1 MGRYSGKKLHFIGLG
16 GIGMSAI
23 ASILLKRGY
32 NISGS
37 DIAESAVLKKL
48 EQDGAR
54 VFYTQSAQN
63 ITDDIDIVVLSS
75 AIHADNEEYL
85 AAVAKNK
92 TVIHRSDMLAYLM
105 EDKKAICVAGAHG
118 KTTTSSMIALMLD
131 MAQKEPTIIV
141 GGEIRQLGSNAKY
154 GKSEL
159 LVAEADES
167 DGSFVKLHPWMT
179 VVTNIEC
186 DHMDHYHNLA
196 EIQDAFARFVA
207 LTGEKGVN
215 IFCADSASALALA
228 QKAPGEV
235 LTYGFSD
242 KAQMQGRNWQAKDG
256 QNTAEVYYKGE
267 YLGVLSL
274 MVPGEHNI
282 QNALGACACGLY
294 LGLDFAQISAALSS
308 FIGAKRRFQI
318 LTKAGGITVV
328 DDYAH
333 HPTEV
338 AATIAAAQSCAPKRL
353 IAVFQPHR
361 YSRTLHLAK
370 DFADCFHDVDQVIL
384 TDVYAAGEDQIEG
397 VSSQL
402 ILDKV
407 TNQHKSYVP
416 LDDLEDTL
424 LQTAQKGDIIL
435 MMGAGNI
442 WRHSVKLAQM
452 IEEKYK

>member
-1 MGRYSGKKLHFIGLG
+1 MGRYSGKKMHFIGLG
-16 GIGMSAI
+16 GVGMSAI

-48 EQDGAR
+48 EQEGAR
-54 VFYTQSAQN
+54 VFYTQEAAN

-75 AIHADNEEYL
+75 AIHQDNSEYQ
-85 AAVAKNK
+85 AAVAQNK
-92 TVIHRSDMLAYLM
+92 QILHRSDMLAYLM
-105 EDKKAICVAGAHG
+105 EDKRAICVAGAHG

-131 MAQKEPTIIV
+131 MAKKEPTIII

-154 GKSEL
+154 GASDL

-186 DHMDHYHNLA
+186 DHMDHYHNLE
-196 EIQDAFARFVA
+196 EIQAAFADFVA
-207 LTGEKGVN
+207 LTGKDGVN
-215 IFCADSASALALA
+215 IFCADNENALKLA
-228 QKAPGEV
+228 QDAPGEV
-235 LTYGFSD
+235 LTYGFID
-242 KAQMQGRNWQAKDG
+242 GATVQGRNLQVKNG
-256 QNTAEVYYKGE
+256 KSTADIYYKGE

-274 MVPGEHNI
+274 SVPGEHNM

-294 LGLDFAQISAALSS
+294 LGLDFTDIAKAIGS
-308 FIGAKRRFQI
+308 FIGAKRRFQV
-318 LTKAGGITVV
+318 LSTSGDITVV

-338 AATIAAAQSCAPKRL
+338 AATIAAAQSCEPQRL
-353 IAVFQPHR
+353 LAVFQPHR
-361 YSRTLHLAK
+361 YSRTLHLAN
-370 DFADCFHDVDQVIL
+370 DFAECFANVDQVIL
-384 TDVYAAGEDQIEG
+384 TDIYPAGEAPIAG

-407 TNQHKSYVP
+407 DSEHKAFVP
-416 LDDLEDTL
+416 LESLAETL
-424 LQTAQKGDIIL
+424 LQYAQKGDIIL

-442 WRHSVKLAQM
+442 WRYSVKLAQM
-452 IEEKYK
+452 LEEKYK

>member
-1 MGRYSGKKLHFIGLG
+1 MGRYSGKKMHFIGLG
-16 GIGMSAI
+16 GVGMSAI

-54 VFYTQSAQN
+54 VFYTQEADN

-75 AIHADNEEYL
+75 AIHADNSEYQ

-92 TVIHRSDMLAYLM
+92 QIVHRSDMLAYLM
-105 EDKKAICVAGAHG
+105 EDKRAICVAGAHG

-154 GKSEL
+154 GASDL

-179 VVTNIEC
+179 VITNIEC
-186 DHMDHYHNLA
+186 DHMDHYHNLE
-196 EIQDAFARFVA
+196 EIQAAFAEFVA
-207 LTGEKGVN
+207 LTGKDGVN
-215 IFCADSASALALA
+215 IFCADNANALKLA
-228 QKAPGEV
+228 KDAPGEV
-235 LTYGFSD
+235 LTYGF
-242 KAQMQGRNWQAKDG
+242 AAGATIQGRNLQIKNG
-256 QNTAEVYYKGE
+256 RSTAEVYYKGE
-267 YLGVLSL
+267 YLGILSL
-274 MVPGEHNI
+274 NVPGEHNM
-282 QNALGACACGLY
+282 QNALAACACGVY
-294 LGLDFAQISAALSS
+294 LGLDFADIAKAIGS
-308 FIGAKRRFQI
+308 FIGAKRRFQV
-318 LTKAGGITVV
+318 LSTAGDITVV

-338 AATIAAAQSCAPKRL
+338 AATIAAAQSCEPKRL

-361 YSRTLHLAK
+361 YSRTLHLAN
-370 DFADCFHDVDQVIL
+370 DFAECFANVDQVIL
-384 TDVYAAGEDQIEG
+384 TDIYPAGEAPIDG
-397 VSSQL
+397 VSSRL

-407 TNQHKSYVP
+407 ANEHKDFVP
-416 LDDLEDTL
+416 LESLEEML
-424 LQTAQKGDIIL
+424 LQYAQKGDIIL

-452 IEEKYK
+452 LEEKYK

>member
-32 NISGS
+32 DISGS

-48 EQDGAR
+48 EQEGAK
-54 VFYTQSAQN
+54 VSYTQGAQN
-63 ITDDIDIVVLSS
+63 ITDDIDVVVLSS
-75 AIHADNEEYL
+75 AIHPNNSEYL
-85 AAVAKNK
+85 AAKAKNK
-92 TVIHRSDMLAYLM
+92 TIVHRSDMLAYLM

-131 MAQKEPTIIV
+131 MAQKEPTVIV
-141 GGEIRQLGSNAKY
+141 GGEIRQLGSNAKF

-196 EIQDAFARFVA
+196 EIQAAFADFVA

-215 IFCADSASALALA
+215 IFCADSSSAMALTA
-228 QKAPGEV
+228 KAPGEV

-242 KAQMQGRNWQAKDG
+242 EAMLQGRNWSAANG
-256 QNTAEVYYKGE
+256 ENTAEVYYKNE
-267 YLGVLSL
+267 YLGKLSL
-274 MVPGEHNI
+274 SVPGRHNI
-282 QNALGACACGLY
+282 ENALGACACGLY
-294 LGLDFAQISAALSS
+294 LGLSFAEIAKALAS
-308 FIGAKRRFQI
+308 FIGAKRRFQV

-338 AATIAAAQSCAPKRL
+338 EATIAAAKSCNPKRL
-353 IAVFQPHR
+353 LAVFQPHR
-361 YSRTLHLAK
+361 YSRTLHLAQ
-370 DFADCFHDVDQVIL
+370 DFAACFNDVDEVIL
-384 TDVYAAGEDQIEG
+384 TDIYAASEDPIEG
-397 VSSQL
+397 VSSRL

-407 TNQHKSYVP
+407 SNQHKSYVP
-416 LDDLEDTL
+416 LEELAEVL
-424 LQTAQKGDIIL
+424 LQKAEKGDIIL

-452 IEEKYK
+452 LEEKYK